1 MARPDLNSVYLA
13 GHYLRANWAR
23 SLILVV
29 CTTMISGLPLAT
41 NALLNDS
48 ERQLLRR
55 ARATPLLL
63 GSNGSDLDLVVG
75 SLYFRALPRQPLNQG
90 DVTAVRNTGLAG
102 AIPLLL
108 GHQAQ
113 GARVVGTS
121 LDYFTFRGLEPARGS
136 LFTFLG
142 ECVLGANVARDMA
155 LETGDTI
162 ITSPRTLFD
171 LAGSYPIRLRVAGVL
186 RPSGGPDDEVI
197 FTDVKTTWVMSGL
210 GHGHQ
215 DLTGTAPTDL
225 VLERKEGLVTANA
238 RLAEVP
244 EITAETLASFHF
256 HGDQESFPVSSVI
269 ALPRSQ
275 RDEDLLRG
283 RYAAVSAL
291 RVVAIRPESLVR
303 ELLVSTFRLRNVFN
317 LVLLMVALAALLA
330 LLLVYALSLR
340 LRREEFSTCAR
351 MGARR
356 GVMVRMVVAEIGL
369 VLLVSAGLTLALQ
382 AGIAG
387 LRPVVSQFLLSR
399 GAGGGAR

>member
-1 MARPDLNSVYLA
+1 MVLPDLNSVYLA
-13 GHYLRANWAR
+13 WRYLRANWAR

-29 CTTMISGLPLAT
+29 CTTLIGGLPLAT

-55 ARATPLLL
+55 ARTTPLLL

-75 SLYFRALPRQPLNQG
+75 SLYFRALPRQPLRQA
-90 DVTAVRNTGLAG
+90 DVTAVRRSGLAE

-113 GARVVGTS
+113 GARVIGTS
-121 LDYFTFRGLEPARGS
+121 LDYFSFRHLQPAGGS
-136 LFTFLG
+136 LFTTLG
-142 ECVLGANVARDMA
+142 ECVLGSEVARTMG
-155 LETGDTI
+155 LEPGDTI
-162 ITSPRTLFD
+162 TTSPRTLFD
-171 LAGSYPIRLRVAGVL
+171 LAASYPIRMKVAGVL
-186 RPSGGPDDEVI
+186 RPSGSPDDEVI

-215 DLTGTAPTDL
+215 DLTTASPTDL
-225 VLERKEGLVTANA
+225 VLEKSKTLVTANA
-238 RLAEVP
+238 KLAEVP

-256 HGDQESFPVSSVI
+256 HGDPESFPVSSVI

-275 RDEDLLRG
+275 RDGDLLRG
-283 RYAAVSAL
+283 RYEGATAP
-291 RVVAIRPESLVR
+291 RVVAIRPETSVR

-317 LVLLMVALAALLA
+317 LVLLLVALAALLA

-340 LRREEFSTCAR
+340 LRREEFVTCGR

-356 GVMVRMVVAEIGL
+356 GVMVRMVAAEIGI
-369 VLLVSAGLTLALQ
+369 VLLVSAGLSLALQ
-382 AGIAG
+382 AGLVG

-399 GAGGGAR
+399 GAGEAPR

>member
-1 MARPDLNSVYLA
+1 MVLPDLNSVYLA
-13 GHYLRANWAR
+13 WRYLRANWAR

-29 CTTMISGLPLAT
+29 CTTLIGGLPLAT

-55 ARATPLLL
+55 ARSTPLLL

-75 SLYFRALPRQPLNQG
+75 SLYFRALPRQPLRQA
-90 DVTAVRNTGLAG
+90 DVTAVRRSGLAE

-108 GHQAQ
+108 GHRAQ
-113 GARVVGTS
+113 GARVIGTS
-121 LDYFTFRGLEPARGS
+121 LDYFSFRHLRPAGGS
-136 LFTFLG
+136 LFATLG
-142 ECVLGANVARDMA
+142 ECVLGAEVARTMG
-155 LETGDTI
+155 LEPGDTI
-162 ITSPRTLFD
+162 TTSPRTLFD
-171 LAGSYPIRLRVAGVL
+171 LAASYPIRMKVAGVL
-186 RPSGGPDDEVI
+186 RPSGTPDDEVI

-215 DLTGTAPTDL
+215 DLTTASPTDL
-225 VLERKEGLVTANA
+225 VLEKSKTLVTANA
-238 RLAEVP
+238 KLAEVP

-256 HGDQESFPVSSVI
+256 HGDPESFPVSSVI

-275 RDEDLLRG
+275 RDGDLLRG
-283 RYAAVSAL
+283 RYEGATAPRVIAL
-291 RVVAIRPESLVR
+291 RPETSVR

-317 LVLLMVALAALLA
+317 LVLLLVALAALLA

-340 LRREEFSTCAR
+340 LRREEFVTCGR

-356 GVMVRMVVAEIGL
+356 GVMVRMVAAEIGL
-369 VLLVSAGLTLALQ
+369 VLLVSTGLSLVLQ
-382 AGIAG
+382 AGLVG

-399 GAGGGAR
+399 GAGEAPR